1 MIVNDFCLRE
11 DLSFIKPINLEN
23 KRFIFY
29 LWMDNKKPRDEH
41 VNKIIDSELKLGNKF
56 IRDVDLNKKI

>member
-11 DLSFIKPINLEN
+11 DLSYVYPLNVET
-23 KRFIFY
+23 KRLIFY

-41 VNKIIDSELKLGNKF
+41 VDKIMALELKNGNKF
-56 IRDVDLNKKI
+56 IREVDLNKK

>member
-11 DLSFIKPINLEN
+11 DLSFYKPINLEN
-23 KRFIFY
+23 MRYIFY
-29 LWMDNKKPRDEH
+29 LWLDNKKPRDEH
-41 VNKIIDSELKLGNKF
+41 VNKIIDLELKLGNKF